1 MEEKK
6 TTRKPRTQKAV
17 KDTAVSKVETV
28 VAEPTV
34 FVEEEA
40 HIEPKRIDPN
50 QIITVYNG
58 FHGVM
63 YYRSRKTGELYQW
76 DGFGDEQ
83 DMELSE
89 LKNAKSSSKKHFINN
104 WFMFDEDDAWVIEYL
119 GVGRYYKNAVSID
132 GFDDIFTKSPAE
144 IAEIVNGM
152 SAGQKRSAAYRA
164 QQMIEDGEIDSMKK
178 ISVLEN
184 CLGVELVEH

>member
-28 VAEPTV
+28 AAEPTV
-34 FVEEEA
+34 FVEEV
-40 HIEPKRIDPN
+40 HIEPKKIDPN

-58 FHGVM
+58 FHGAM

-164 QQMIEDGEIDSMKK
+164 QQMIGDGEIDSMKK

>member
-6 TTRKPRTQKAV
+6 TSKKPRAQKSV
-17 KDTAVSKVETV
+17 KD
-28 VAEPTV
+28 VAHPEVTV
-34 FVEEEA
+34 FTADATAIDNEGVRIEA
-40 HIEPKRIDPN
+40 KRIDPS

-58 FHGVM
+58 FHGTM
-63 YYRSRKTGELYQW
+63 YYRSRKTGELYKW

-83 DMELSE
+83 DMELGE

-104 WFMFDEDDAWVIEYL
+104 WFMFGDEDAWVIEYL
-119 GVGRYYKNAVSID
+119 GIGRYYKNAVSID
-132 GFDDIFTKSPAE
+132 GFDEIFEKAPDE
-144 IAEIVNGM
+144 IAAIVNGM

-164 QQMIEDGEIDSMKK
+164 QQMIENGRIDSMKK

-184 CLGVELVEH
+184 CLGVELVER

>member
-6 TTRKPRTQKAV
+6 TSRKPRAQKTAKEAIPAEAV
-17 KDTAVSKVETV
+17 AA
-28 VAEPTV
+28 VAEPV
-34 FVEEEA
+34 AFVEDEV

-58 FHGVM
+58 FHGTM

-132 GFDDIFTKSPAE
+132 GFDDIFTKSADE

-164 QQMIEDGEIDSMKK
+164 QQMIESGEIDSMKK
-178 ISVLEN
+178 ITVLEN
-184 CLGVELVEH
+184 CLGVELIEH

>member
-17 KDTAVSKVETV
+17 KGTAVSKVETV

-34 FVEEEA
+34 FVEEV
-40 HIEPKRIDPN
+40 HIEPKKIDPN

-58 FHGVM
+58 FHGAM

-164 QQMIEDGEIDSMKK
+164 QQMIEGGEIDSMKK

-184 CLGVELVEH
+184 CLGVELIEH

>member
-34 FVEEEA
+34 FVEEV
-40 HIEPKRIDPN
+40 HIEPKKIDPN

-58 FHGVM
+58 FHGAM

-164 QQMIEDGEIDSMKK
+164 QQMIEGGEIDSMKK

>member
-34 FVEEEA
+34 FVEEV
-40 HIEPKRIDPN
+40 HIEPKKIDPN

-58 FHGVM
+58 FHGSM

-164 QQMIEDGEIDSMKK
+164 QQMIEGGEIDSMKK

>member
-6 TTRKPRTQKAV
+6 TTRKPRAQKAV

-28 VAEPTV
+28 AAEPTV
-34 FVEEEA
+34 FVEEV
-40 HIEPKRIDPN
+40 HIEPKKIDPN

-58 FHGVM
+58 FHGAM

-164 QQMIEDGEIDSMKK
+164 QQMIVGGEIDSMKK

>member
-6 TTRKPRTQKAV
+6 TTRKPRAQKAV

-34 FVEEEA
+34 FVEEV
-40 HIEPKRIDPN
+40 HIEPKKIDPN

-58 FHGVM
+58 FHGAM

-104 WFMFDEDDAWVIEYL
+104 WFMFNEDDAWVIEYL

-164 QQMIEDGEIDSMKK
+164 QQMIEGGEIDSMKK

>member
-17 KDTAVSKVETV
+17 KDAAVSKVETV

-34 FVEEEA
+34 FVEEV
-40 HIEPKRIDPN
+40 HIEPKKIDPN

-58 FHGVM
+58 FHGAM